1 MSMSDPIADYLTQ
14 IRNALQA
21 KHRWVDIPASN
32 LKKRM
37 TLLLK
42 REHFVKDFYVIEDGK
57 QDLIRIFLKY
67 DREGNGVIEGLE
79 RVSRPGRRYYVS
91 SDEIPRVRNGLGV
104 AVLTTSRGVMTD
116 KQARAMGV
124 GGEVICNVW

>member
-1 MSMSDPIADYLTQ
+1 MSDPIADYLTQ
-14 IRNALQA
+14 IRNALEA
-21 KHRWVDIPASN
+21 RKRWVDIPASN

-37 TLLLK
+37 SLLLK
-42 REHFVKDFYVIEDGK
+42 QEHFIKDFYVIEDDR

-67 DREGNGVIEGLE
+67 DREGNGVIEGLR
-79 RVSRPGRRYYVS
+79 RVSRPGRRHYVN

-116 KQARAMGV
+116 KQARVMGV
-124 GGEVICNVW
+124 GGEVLCHIW